1 MIGRGQPVCWIIAG
15 PNGAGKT
22 TFALKYLP
30 EVADCRNFVNAD
42 LIAAGMSPLAPERE
56 RVTASRLFLSE
67 IERHIQAR
75 RDFGFETTLAG
86 RGYLRLIRQLRAD
99 GWKVELIYLAL
110 PNAEMAKLR
119 VAERVSHGGHDIP
132 APDIERRFLRSL
144 ENLFTEYASLVDRT
158 VCFLNSGETP
168 EIVFTQQGE
177 KREEKQ
183 VAIMRM
189 LQSWRRK

>member
-1 MIGRGQPVCWIIAG
+1 MSGHDQPTCWIIAG

-30 EVADCRNFVNAD
+30 EVAGCRNFVNAD

-56 RVTASRLFLSE
+56 RVAASRIFLTE

-86 RGYLRLIRQLRAD
+86 RGYLRLIGRLKAT
-99 GWKVELIYLAL
+99 GWRVELIYLAL
-110 PNAEMAKLR
+110 PSVEMARMR

-132 APDIERRFLRSL
+132 VPDIERRFSRSL
-144 ENLFTEYASLVDRT
+144 ENLFGGYASLVDRT
-158 VCFLNSGETP
+158 VCFLNSGEMP

-177 KREEKQ
+177 NREVKQ
-183 VAIMRM
+183 PAIVQL
-189 LQSWRRK
+189 LQSWRQI

>member
-1 MIGRGQPVCWIIAG
+1 MNRRRQPVCWIIAG

-30 EVADCRNFVNAD
+30 EVAHCRNFVNAD

-56 RVTASRLFLSE
+56 RIAASRLFLSE
-67 IERHIQAR
+67 IERHIEAR

-86 RGYLRLIRQLRAD
+86 RSYLRLIRRLRAD

-132 APDIERRFLRSL
+132 AADIERRFFRSL

-158 VCFLNSGETP
+158 VCSLNSGETP
-168 EIVFTQQGE
+168 EVVFTQQGE
-177 KREEKQ
+177 KRVEKQ
-183 VAIMRM
+183 AAIARL

>member
-1 MIGRGQPVCWIIAG
+1 MNGRSQPVCWIIAG

-22 TFALKYLP
+22 TFALRYLP
-30 EVADCRNFVNAD
+30 EVANCRNFVNAD

-67 IERHIQAR
+67 IERHVQAR

-86 RGYLRLIRQLRAD
+86 RSYLRLIRRLRAD

-110 PNAEMAKLR
+110 PDTEMAKLR
-119 VAERVSHGGHDIP
+119 VVERVNHGGHDIP
-132 APDIERRFLRSL
+132 AADIERRFLRSL

-158 VCFLNSGETP
+158 VCFLNSGEAP

-183 VAIMRM
+183 AAIMQV